1 MIAHQLKK
9 QREKNGFSQAE
20 LGRRL
25 GVGQSTVAM
34 WESGRNNPEYGTL
47 LKLADIFGVG
57 IDVLAGGLTAT
68 GGITIPVLGRVQAG
82 VPITAVEDIIGYEDI
97 SAEMRRHG
105 EYFALVIRGDSMEPR
120 ICEGDVVIVRRQ
132 NVVDNG
138 EISIVLVGN
147 EDATCKRFYKH
158 KDGISLV
165 SLNPQYEPM
174 FFSNEELRNTKIKIL
189 GKVTELRARL

>member
-1 MIAHQLKK
+1 MIAREIKR

-34 WESGRNNPEYGTL
+34 WESGKNNPEYGTL

-57 IDVLAGGLTAT
+57 IDILAGGLTAT
-68 GGITIPVLGRVQAG
+68 GGLTIPVLGRVQAG

-105 EYFALVIRGDSMEPR
+105 EYFALQIRGDSMEPR
-120 ICEGDVVIVRRQ
+120 MKEGDIVIVRRQ
-132 NVVDNG
+132 SVVNNG
-138 EISIVLVGN
+138 EIAIVLVGN
-147 EDATCKRFYKH
+147 EDATCKKFYKH

-165 SLNPQYEPM
+165 SLNPQYAPM
-174 FFSNEELRNTKIKIL
+174 FFSAQELQKTKIKVL
-189 GKVTELRARL
+189 GRVTELRARL

>member
-1 MIAHQLKK
+1 MIAREIKR

-34 WESGRNNPEYGTL
+34 WESGKNNPEYGTL

-57 IDVLAGGLTAT
+57 IDILAGGLTAT
-68 GGITIPVLGRVQAG
+68 GGLTIPVLGRVQAG

-105 EYFALVIRGDSMEPR
+105 EYFALQIRGDSMEPR
-120 ICEGDVVIVRRQ
+120 MKEGDIVIVRRQ
-132 NVVDNG
+132 DVVNNG
-138 EISIVLVGN
+138 EIAIVLVGN
-147 EDATCKRFYKH
+147 EDATCKKFYKH

-165 SLNPQYEPM
+165 SLNPQYAPM
-174 FFSNEELRNTKIKIL
+174 FFSAQELQKTKIKVL
-189 GKVTELRARL
+189 GRVTELRARL

>member
-1 MIAHQLKK
+1 MIAREIKR

-34 WESGRNNPEYGTL
+34 WESGKNNPEYGTL
-47 LKLADIFGVG
+47 LKIADIFGVG
-57 IDVLAGGLTAT
+57 IDALAGGLTAT
-68 GGITIPVLGRVQAG
+68 GGLTIPVLGRVQAG

-105 EYFALVIRGDSMEPR
+105 EYFALQIRGDSMEPR
-120 ICEGDVVIVRRQ
+120 IKEGDIVIVRRQ
-132 NVVDNG
+132 DVVNNG
-138 EISIVLVGN
+138 EIAIVLVGN

-158 KDGISLV
+158 KDGVSLV
-165 SLNPQYEPM
+165 SLNPQYAPM
-174 FFSNEELRNTKIKIL
+174 FFSAEELEKTKIKVL
-189 GKVTELRARL
+189 GKVTELRARF